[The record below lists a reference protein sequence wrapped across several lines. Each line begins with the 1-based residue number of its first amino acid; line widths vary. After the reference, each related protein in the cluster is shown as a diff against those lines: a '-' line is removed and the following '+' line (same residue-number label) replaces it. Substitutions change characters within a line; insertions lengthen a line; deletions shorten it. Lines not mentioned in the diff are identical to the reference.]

1 MMRVLITIFIF
12 LGLFISCSKSP
23 ECWGDNKNKG
33 IINSSIRI
41 DCSPTT
47 TQQNYVITS
56 DSVYQ
61 QTFSNT
67 ITGQA
72 NCQLPSIDFSK
83 ETLLGVSAT
92 GQCKIKVIREVESI
106 DKENKYHYKVKVRSC
121 GLCKKMAYIDNW
133 VTVPK
138 LPNGWT
144 VTFEVDDK

>member
-1 MMRVLITIFIF
+1 MRILFTIFLF
-12 LGLFISCSKSP
+12 TGLFSSCSKSP

-33 IINSSIRI
+33 IINNSIRI

-47 TQQNYVITS
+47 KHENYVITS
-56 DSVYQ
+56 DSAYQ
-61 QTFSNT
+61 QTFLN
-67 ITGQA
+67 IATGQA
-72 NCQLPSIDFSK
+72 NCQLPPIDFSK

-92 GQCKIKVIREVESI
+92 GQCEIKVIRKVASI
-106 DKENKYHYKVKVRSC
+106 DKDKKYHYTVKVRSC

>member
-1 MMRVLITIFIF
+1 MRNLLLIFIIA
-12 LGLFISCSKSP
+12 GLIGSCSKSP

-33 IINSSIRI
+33 IINNSIRI

-47 TQQNYVITS
+47 TQENYVITS
-56 DSVYQ
+56 DSAYQ
-61 QTFSNT
+61 QIFSNST
-67 ITGQA
+67 TGQA

-92 GQCKIKVIREVESI
+92 GQCEIKVIREVESI
-106 DKENKYHYKVKVRSC
+106 DKENKYHYKVKARSC

-133 VTVPK
+133 VTVSK

>member
-1 MMRVLITIFIF
+1 MRILFLTFIIAE
-12 LGLFISCSKSP
+12 LVGSCSKSP
-23 ECWGDNKNKG
+23 EYWGENKNKG
-33 IINSSIRI
+33 IINKSIRF

-47 TQQNYVITS
+47 YQENYIVTS

-67 ITGQA
+67 TTGQV
-72 NCQLPSIDFSK
+72 NCQLPFIDFSK
-83 ETLLGVSAT
+83 ETLLGVNAT
-92 GQCKIKVIREVESI
+92 GQCEIKVIREVASI

-121 GLCKKMAYIDNW
+121 GLCKEMAYIDNR

-144 VTFEVDDK
+144 VTFEVD